1 MVSKTLIPEAIM
13 IDRRQNARARVIYSG
28 VIAFN
33 ARQSTMDCV
42 VRNFSD
48 NGAKVEFENAA
59 LLPDEINLVIARKS
73 RAFSAKIIWRQP
85 NAAGVAFQ
93 PLRRNDPIPI
103 DWARKLRAS
112 ESERRKLQ
120 NRLTQLLSE
129 H

>member
-1 MVSKTLIPEAIM
+1 M
-13 IDRRQNARARVIYSG
+13 IERRQHARARVIYGG

-59 LLPDEINLVIARKS
+59 VLPDEINLVIAKKNRS
-73 RAFSAKIIWRQP
+73 FSAKIMWRR
-85 NAAGVAFQ
+85 AHEAGVAFQ
-93 PLRRNDPIPI
+93 PLRHNDPIPL

-120 NRLTQLLSE
+120 NRIVQLLSE

>member
-1 MVSKTLIPEAIM
+1 M
-13 IDRRQNARARVIYSG
+13 IERRQNARARVIYSG

-33 ARQSTMDCV
+33 ERQSTMDCV

-85 NAAGVAFQ
+85 HAAGVAFQ
-93 PLRRNDPIPI
+93 PLRHNDPIPL

>member
-1 MVSKTLIPEAIM
+1 M